1 MQNIIGMLASSFGI
15 PPQVASSAVTGL
27 TQMFLHRSTPKAASG
42 LMSALPKEVTDQF
55 NDDDKQRLTTTQ
67 ENLNRYDLLK
77 KLSEITKIKDIDKLD
92 DFADSVLDSIKK
104 NAKINTSDGLS
115 EEVLFQALKDL
126 SKDHPTQ
133 A

>member
-27 TQMFLHRSTPKAASG
+27 TQMFLQRSTPKAASG

-115 EEVLFQALKDL
+115 EEELFQALKDL